1 MSCSSTCWRRAA
13 PPRAAPTAA
22 APGSTSR
29 HQRIRSEL
37 ACRLGFSD
45 CLWSHNGLLVPP
57 SRPRASQTAFK
68 GSGLPEERPTSVTP
82 SRPCTPRHTR
92 PRASQTAFKGSGLP
106 EERPTSVTPFRPCI
120 PQHTRSWGSQ
130 TAFEGSRLPE
140 ERPGHPYHSDHRNTR
155 RPSSSTACSRT
166 SSCSTTRAS
175 GRSRTTRGRG
185 RATCPPCGRRR
196 CSRGSCRRTRASAR
210 PAAARCVSDD
220 HATPRLRS
228 RRMHPTRPRHSFAR
242 ASCIQPCHATAASL
256 APHASN
262 HAPPCHSTP
271 HSTEL
276 AH

>member
-45 CLWSHNGLLVPP
+45 CPWCHNGLLVPP
-57 SRPRASQTAFK
+57 S
-68 GSGLPEERPTSVTP
+68 
-82 SRPCTPRHTR
+82 R

-228 RRMHPTRPRHSFAR
+228 RLT
-242 ASCIQPCHATAASL
+242 QPCHATASL
-256 APHASN
+256 APHPTI
-262 HAPPCHSTP
+262 PPRHSLARAACIQPRTALP
-271 HSTEL
+271 QHTTHSTEL